1 MEKDIS
7 TSSSQSI
14 KDQSKTQRVIVMTGV
29 TSGIGVHAL
38 QHIATLPNTK
48 IIVGARE
55 VEQALPPGVE
65 VLPLDLS
72 SLDSV
77 RGFANTV
84 IQQLGDTHID
94 ILVMNAGIQG
104 GSNERRSKDGF
115 ELTFAVN
122 HLGHYLLS
130 RLLLPHMADRGR
142 MMMTTSETHD
152 PAVSP
157 MGVKTFELEEWAHPT
172 KSVGGLRAYAAS
184 KLCIMMT
191 CLSLSKLDEVKSRNI
206 DVIAFSPGLT
216 GGTSLGRDSSAFA
229 RIFVTILMHT
239 VFRVVGIFRPE
250 FVIST
255 PEKSGA
261 GLAKV
266 ALGEV
271 TPPEGQI
278 YINLVKGEPKFSNP
292 SKLAQDEGLQD
303 ELWRESAAM
312 VGLK

>member
-1 MEKDIS
+1 MEE
-7 TSSSQSI
+7 
-14 KDQSKTQRVIVMTGV
+14 QSKKRVVVMTGG
-29 TSGIGVHAL
+29 TSGLGLHAI
-38 QHIATLPNTK
+38 QHIAAEPDTRV
-48 IIVGARE
+48 IVGARE
-55 VEQALPPGVE
+55 QEQEVPESVK
-65 VLPLDLS
+65 VLPLDLA

-77 RGFANTV
+77 REFVTKVN
-84 IQQLGDTHID
+84 QELGDSKID
-94 ILVMNAGIQG
+94 ILVMNAGLQG
-104 GSNERRSKDGF
+104 GNNERRSKDGY

-130 RLLLPHMADRGR
+130 RLLLPKMADYSR

-152 PAVSP
+152 PDVSP
-157 MGVKTFELEEWAHPT
+157 MGVKNFELEEWAHPT
-172 KSVGGLRAYAAS
+172 KSTSGLRAYAAS

-191 CLSLSKLDEVKSRNI
+191 CLSLSKLNEVKSRNI

-229 RIFVTILMHT
+229 RIFVTVLMHT
-239 VFRVVGIFRPE
+239 VFRVIGIFRPE

-278 YINLVKGEPKFSNP
+278 YVNLIKGEPKFSEP
-292 SKLAQDEGLQD
+292 SKLAQDEEKQ
-303 ELWRESAAM
+303 EILWRESAKM
-312 VGLK
+312 VNLY